1 MEDDPNSKQAL
12 SDLEEERLA
21 VRYFI
26 WSRDDKPFTYLPL
39 ENIREMLGLTNVTD
53 INVRYFIWS
62 REDKPFTY
70 LPLETIRE
78 MLGLTNVTDVNALQ
92 YWECKLYLQCLN
104 IFRLEGNSD
113 FRLDFFMTGCGN
125 YGIGVLCKRIM
136 DYLGFEE
143 GEDRSFDVY
152 NIETTKRG
160 TAVTQPAS
168 STSSTATAN

>member
-1 MEDDPNSKQAL
+1 MEVSAIKADQVKKLEDDSNSKQAL

-26 WSRDDKPFTYLPL
+26 WSRD
-39 ENIREMLGLTNVTD
+39 
-53 INVRYFIWS
+53 
-62 REDKPFTY
+62 DKPFTY

-104 IFRLEGNSD
+104 IFGLEGNSD